1 MALALAGATLRLNR
15 VFSRRIIA
23 LGAQLRRSLRNLLKR
38 QRCLQ
43 MSFRSL
49 FLLLQISFIDLRGL
63 FEELAQNKL
72 SSGDRTIAP
81 SLLSGVRVVY
91 ELKLIW
97 FCFRF
102 RVERMVKVL

>member
-1 MALALAGATLRLNR
+1 
-15 VFSRRIIA
+15 
-23 LGAQLRRSLRNLLKR
+23 
-38 QRCLQ
+38 

-81 SLLSGVRVVY
+81 SLLSGVRVFMLVVSVLRY
-91 ELKLIW
+91 RERVDTKQGSKQLDTGIW
-97 FCFRF
+97 FN
-102 RVERMVKVL
+102 